1 VAGASAAGASLSGV
15 AAAGPRR
22 RDRANVVV
30 IVVDTLRADHVYGDR
45 ARTPNM
51 DALGRD
57 GLRFTR
63 MFPEAMPTVPAR
75 NSILLG
81 RRIFP
86 FRGWHGHR
94 GMPKEPGW
102 SPLSGPGATFTS
114 VLRGHGYW
122 TAYVT
127 DNPFL
132 GYAPGYAPLRRSFDR
147 FERTGG
153 QAGGRG
159 RGVSESELRH
169 WLHPAIEDSESRA
182 RLRKF
187 LGNANRYHHDER
199 RSFAARVFGDAA
211 ALLEVAKR
219 NRPFAMVVDTFE
231 PHEPWT
237 PPRKY
242 INLYGDPDYHAREP
256 SKPYYAPV
264 SRYLSDAERGPL
276 LRRMRALYAAEVT
289 MTDRWLGVFLDR
301 LHQLKLDRDT
311 IVVLCADHGFLLGDY
326 GWTGKSPTQLHPAL
340 TRVPLTI
347 VRPGSGRRGEATRF
361 FAQTHD
367 IGPTILSMVGVR
379 APRQMNGTDL
389 SPLFRGRRP
398 SGRSYAYGGY
408 RNGFYIRTDRW
419 ALFGHNR
426 GSELRLYDLDHDR
439 RERRNTASTHP
450 GKARELYRVVTRRA
464 GGKLPYYPF
473 RG

>member
-1 VAGASAAGASLSGV
+1 MSLQGVDAAS
-15 AAAGPRR
+15 PRR
-22 RDRANVVV
+22 RDRLNVVV

-51 DALGRD
+51 DALARD

-86 FRGWHGHR
+86 FRGWRGHR
-94 GMPKEPGW
+94 GMAKEPGW
-102 SPLSGPGATFTS
+102 SPLGDAGDTFTS
-114 VLRGHGYW
+114 VLRRNGYW
-122 TAYVT
+122 TSYVT

-132 GYAPGYAPLRRSFDR
+132 GYAPGYARLRRSFDR
-147 FERTGG
+147 FDRTAG
-153 QAGGRG
+153 QAGGEG
-159 RGVSESELRH
+159 RGVSDRELRH
-169 WLHPAIEDSESRA
+169 WLHPAIEDGESRE

-187 LGNANRYHHDER
+187 LGNADRYHHDER
-199 RSFAARVFGDAA
+199 RSFAARVFRDAT
-211 ALLEVAKR
+211 ALLDVARRK
-219 NRPFAMVVDTFE
+219 RPFAMVVDTFE

-242 INLYGDPDYHAREP
+242 IDLYGDPDYRGREP

-264 SRYLSDAERGPL
+264 SRYLSDGQRGPL

-301 LHQLKLDRDT
+301 LHQLRLDRDT
-311 IVVLCADHGFLLGDY
+311 IIVLTADHGFLLGDY

-347 VRPGSGRRGEATRF
+347 VRPDAKRQGGTTRF

-367 IGPTILSMVGVR
+367 IAPTILSMVGVR

-408 RNGFYIRTDRW
+408 TNSFYIRTDRW
-419 ALFGHNR
+419 SVFGDNR
-426 GSELRLYDLDHDR
+426 GRELRLYDLRQDR
-439 RERRNTASTHP
+439 RERRNMASTDP
-450 GKARELYRVVTRRA
+450 AKARQLYRVVRRRA
-464 GGKLPYYPF
+464 GGRLPYYP
-473 RG
+473 RAG

>member
-1 VAGASAAGASLSGV
+1 M
-15 AAAGPRR
+15 
-22 RDRANVVV
+22 VV
-30 IVVDTLRADHVYGDR
+30 IIVDTLRADHVYGDR

-51 DALGRD
+51 DALARD

-94 GMPKEPGW
+94 GMVREPGW
-102 SPLSGPGATFTS
+102 SPVGDPGDAFTS
-114 VLRGHGYW
+114 VLRRHGYW

-132 GYAPGYAPLRRSFDR
+132 GFAPGYRRLRRSFDR
-147 FERTGG
+147 FDRRGG
-153 QAGGRG
+153 QAGGQG
-159 RGVSESELRH
+159 RGVSERELRH
-169 WLHPAIEDSESRA
+169 WLHPAIEDAESRE

-187 LGNANRYHHDER
+187 LGNANDYAHNER
-199 RSFAARVFGDAA
+199 RSFAARVFRDAT
-211 ALLEVAKR
+211 ALLDVARR

-237 PPRKY
+237 PPRSY
-242 INLYGDPDYHAREP
+242 INLYGDPDYRGREP

-264 SRYLSDAERGPL
+264 ARYLSGGQGAAL

-301 LHQLKLDRDT
+301 LHKLRLDRDT
-311 IVVLCADHGFLLGDY
+311 IVVLTSDHGFLLGDH

-340 TRVPLTI
+340 IRVPLTI
-347 VRPGSGRRGEATRF
+347 VHPDGRRRGDSTRF
-361 FAQTHD
+361 FAQSHD
-367 IGPTILSMVGVR
+367 IAPTILSLADVR
-379 APRQMNGTDL
+379 CAAADDRHGPRSAVPGT
-389 SPLFRGRRP
+389 
-398 SGRSYAYGGY
+398 AAEQ
-408 RNGFYIRTDRW
+408 
-419 ALFGHNR
+419 AL
-426 GSELRLYDLDHDR
+426 LRLRGLHQRLLHPHRPLGAVRQQPRAQHAPVRPRARSTRAAQPGFDPAGQGAPAVQGG
-439 RERRNTASTHP
+439 EPAS
-450 GKARELYRVVTRRA
+450 RRA
-464 GGKLPYYPF
+464 AALLPQ
-473 RG
+473 RGIAARQGPHL

>member
-1 VAGASAAGASLSGV
+1 MSGASAAAASLGGV
-15 AAAGPRR
+15 AAAAPRR
-22 RDRANVVV
+22 RDRPNVVV
-30 IVVDTLRADHVYGDR
+30 IVVDTLRADHVYGNR

-51 DALGRD
+51 DALARD

-102 SPLSGPGATFTS
+102 SPLGGPGETFTS
-114 VLRGHGYW
+114 VLRRNGYW
-122 TAYVT
+122 TSYVT

-132 GYAPGYAPLRRSFDR
+132 GYAPGYTRLRRSFDR

-153 QAGGRG
+153 QAGGEG
-159 RGVSESELRH
+159 RGVSDRELRH
-169 WLHPAIEDSESRA
+169 WLHPAIEDSESRE

-187 LGNANRYHHDER
+187 LGNADRYHHDER
-199 RSFAARVFGDAA
+199 RSFAARVFRDAT
-211 ALLEVAKR
+211 ALLDVANR

-237 PPRKY
+237 PPRRY
-242 INLYGDPDYHAREP
+242 IALYGDPDYRGREP
-256 SKPYYAPV
+256 SKPYYAPA
-264 SRYLSDAERGPL
+264 SRYLSDGQRGRL
-276 LRRMRALYAAEVT
+276 LGRMRALYAAEVT

-301 LHQLKLDRDT
+301 LHKLRLDRDT
-311 IVVLCADHGFLLGDY
+311 IIVLTSDHGFLLGDH

-340 TRVPLTI
+340 IRVPLTI
-347 VRPGSGRRGEATRF
+347 VHPEGKRRGDATRF

-367 IGPTILSMVGVR
+367 IAPTILSMAGVR

-389 SPLFRGRRP
+389 SPLLGGRRP

-408 RNGFYIRTDRW
+408 TNAFYIRTDRW
-419 ALFGHNR
+419 ALSGDNR
-426 GSELRLYDLDHDR
+426 GRGLRLYDLAHDP
-439 RERRNTASTHP
+439 RERRDVASTNP
-450 GKARELYRVVTRRA
+450 AKARALLRVVRRRA
-464 GGKLPYYPF
+464 GGRLPFYPSA
-473 RG
+473 G

>member
-1 VAGASAAGASLSGV
+1 M
-15 AAAGPRR
+15 AAAAPRR
-22 RDRANVVV
+22 RDRPNVVV
-30 IVVDTLRADHVYGDR
+30 IVVDTLRADHVYGNR

-51 DALGRD
+51 DALARD

-102 SPLSGPGATFTS
+102 SPLAGPGATFTS
-114 VLRGHGYW
+114 VLRRHGYW

-132 GYAPGYAPLRRSFDR
+132 GYAPGYAPLRRSFNR
-147 FERTGG
+147 FARTGG
-153 QAGGRG
+153 QAGGTG
-159 RGVSESELRH
+159 RGVSDRELRH
-169 WLHPAIEDSESRA
+169 WLHPAIEDSESRE
-182 RLRKF
+182 RLRRF
-187 LGNANRYHHDER
+187 LGNADGYHHDER
-199 RSFAARVFGDAA
+199 RSFAARVFRDAT
-211 ALLEVAKR
+211 ALLDVARR
-219 NRPFAMVVDTFE
+219 NRPFAMVIDTFE

-237 PPRKY
+237 PPRRY
-242 INLYGDPDYHAREP
+242 IDLYGDPDYRGREP

-264 SRYLSDAERGPL
+264 SRYLSDGERGPL

-301 LHQLKLDRDT
+301 LHQLRLDRDT
-311 IVVLCADHGFLLGDY
+311 IVVLTSDHGYLLGDH

-347 VRPGSGRRGEATRF
+347 VHPDARRRGDATRF

-367 IGPTILSMVGVR
+367 IAPTILSMAGVR
-379 APRQMNGTDL
+379 TPRQMDGTDL
-389 SPLFRGRRP
+389 SPLFRRRKP

-408 RNGFYIRTDRW
+408 TNGFYIRTDSW
-419 ALFGHNR
+419 ALFGDNR
-426 GSELRLYDLDHDR
+426 GRALHLYDISRDP
-439 RERRNTASTHP
+439 RESRNVASTNP
-450 GKARELYRVVTRRA
+450 GKARELLRVVRRRA
-464 GGKLPYYPF
+464 GGRLPYY
-473 RG
+473 